1 MHGES
6 EELFNIGTDY
16 AALPFGDNVGR
27 NAYCGG
33 NIILTF
39 ALCSACRSERPA
51 LIFGTEISA
60 IGTVAF
66 ISAKQPFKRYAE
78 RGGNA
83 AEQGKVGLGNA
94 PLPFRNRLQVDVE
107 FICQLL
113 LGYARS
119 LP

>member
-1 MHGES
+1 MYGKGAK
-6 EELFNIGTDY
+6 LLYIGTDY

-51 LIFGTEISA
+51 LIFGTEIPA
-60 IGTVAF
+60 ICTVVF
-66 ISAKQPFKRYAE
+66 IGAEQPFKRYTE

-83 AEQGKVGLGNA
+83 AEQRKIRLGNA
-94 PLPFRNRLQVDVE
+94 PLPFRNCLQVDAQIVRK
-107 FICQLL
+107 LL
-113 LGYARS
+113 LRYSRS